1 MHAYTAA
8 SQFEVEH
15 VHLASVSG
23 PDRVIPVDGDGGGSV
38 HGVRA
43 SARQNGH
50 YITRVAYVR
59 ATPTTVFKQTPVKV
73 VSQYYLEKEVIVI
86 I

>member
-1 MHAYTAA
+1 MHAYTGE

-15 VHLASVSG
+15 VHLAPVSD

-50 YITRVAYVR
+50 YTLTLISNAPIFNLTLYG
-59 ATPTTVFKQTPVKV
+59 
-73 VSQYYLEKEVIVI
+73 L
-86 I
+86 

>member
-15 VHLASVSG
+15 VHLAPVSD

-50 YITRVAYVR
+50 YITHVAYVR
-59 ATPTTVFKQTPVKV
+59 ATPTTVL
-73 VSQYYLEKEVIVI
+73 SRHR
-86 I
+86 